1 MRRGKHV
8 PPYMLPM
15 IGPGR
20 LIRNGDTACDIPPK
34 ALSPPGHCGHLSSV
48 RFSLSALNTKSTPSM
63 AMPGRAAKGSLAFR
77 IELRSTGTRATEA
90 SISVEAGSS
99 GLSI

>member
-1 MRRGKHV
+1 
-8 PPYMLPM
+8 MLPM

-20 LIRNGDTACDIPPK
+20 LIRNGVDGACEIPPK
-34 ALSPPGHCGHLSSV
+34 ALSPHCGHLSSV

-99 GLSI
+99 GLST